1 MQGALFQFASYMRV
15 ALEIYSW
22 LHIVAFLLSWIDAD
36 PYNSIVSFINRC
48 TMPLWNWVGQYL
60 PRSFSLFSPI
70 AALMLIY
77 YCEIAVPGVFY
88 TVGSGMIGALELHS
102 SLFDIVLYLFVAFIS
117 VSHQIAGFILIL
129 AIIWFVMTL
138 VNPPLNSPFTRTIMH
153 LVDPLIS
160 PLQRILPRAK
170 IDLSPIILAALA
182 FLLQSGLAK
191 LFSYSIYSFH
201 LSTF

>member
-1 MQGALFQFASYMRV
+1 
-15 ALEIYSW
+15 
-22 LHIVAFLLSWIDAD
+22 
-36 PYNSIVSFINRC
+36 
-48 TMPLWNWVGQYL
+48 MPLWNWVGQYL

-170 IDLSPIILAALA
+170 IDLSPIILATLA